1 MKIYLLSGILLII
14 IASSLPAQTQPLSS
28 SLFIQQDKETE
39 PYQCIQIRRGD
50 KMTLSGTL
58 SMYETGD
65 NLKYLMLSSDGGRI
79 FLLKGELLPELN
91 NFFLLYNNTE
101 RFTLTGT
108 ILFEGLDRR
117 PAELEVSAFETSKKN

>member
-1 MKIYLLSGILLII
+1 
-14 IASSLPAQTQPLSS
+14 
-28 SLFIQQDKETE
+28 
-39 PYQCIQIRRGD
+39 
-50 KMTLSGTL
+50 MTLSGTL

-91 NFFLLYNNTE
+91 NFFLLYNNPE

-117 PAELEVSAFETSKKN
+117 PAELEVSAYQPFKKN

>member
-1 MKIYLLSGILLII
+1 
-14 IASSLPAQTQPLSS
+14 
-28 SLFIQQDKETE
+28 
-39 PYQCIQIRRGD
+39 
-50 KMTLSGTL
+50 MTLSGTL
-58 SMYETGD
+58 SMYETGE